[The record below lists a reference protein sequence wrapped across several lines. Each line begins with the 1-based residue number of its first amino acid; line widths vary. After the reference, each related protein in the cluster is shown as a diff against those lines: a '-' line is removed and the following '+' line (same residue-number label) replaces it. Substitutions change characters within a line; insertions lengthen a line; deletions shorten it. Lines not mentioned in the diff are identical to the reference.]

1 MLCLEIG
8 MGLTLFGS
16 IFLALGVLLLFDRA
30 LLSLGNLLF
39 LAGIVFWIG
48 MKRAVLIF
56 LNPEKWRGTVC
67 FFLGITLVVF
77 GFPIIGMLI
86 EVFGIIN
93 LFGNFFPVVLAALK
107 KLPIIGSILNAPVIS
122 TLADKLAGRS
132 TILPLY
138 DRD

>member
-1 MLCLEIG
+1 

-93 LFGNFFPVVLAALK
+93 LFGYVARMIEPFGATK
-107 KLPIIGSILNAPVIS
+107 
-122 TLADKLAGRS
+122 
-132 TILPLY
+132 
-138 DRD
+138 